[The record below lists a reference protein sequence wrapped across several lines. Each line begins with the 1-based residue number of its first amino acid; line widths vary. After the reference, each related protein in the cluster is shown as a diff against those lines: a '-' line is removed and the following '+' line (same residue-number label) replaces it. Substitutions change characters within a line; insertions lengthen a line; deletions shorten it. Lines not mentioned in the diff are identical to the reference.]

1 MDIIKGLVNYH
12 FRYEFSKMR
21 FEMLKVQR
29 AMEEAILAEGTERDP
44 RLGEKNELVEV
55 IET

>member
-1 MDIIKGLVNYH
+1 
-12 FRYEFSKMR
+12 
-21 FEMLKVQR
+21 MLKVQR
-29 AMEEAILAEGTERDP
+29 AMEEAILAEGTVRDP